1 MNNLIVLFAMFMVLA
16 GVLLLVKP
24 QVILK
29 VLRENANQLWLHIT
43 AIVVRLLLG
52 MLLVSQAGTSK
63 LPMIIE
69 VIGWIA
75 ILAAVLFMLI
85 GRNNFKRLI
94 SWAFAVAIPFAPI
107 GGILALCFGGLLI
120 YAFL

>member
-1 MNNLIVLFAMFMVLA
+1 MVLT

-43 AIVVRLLLG
+43 AIVVRLLFG

-94 SWAFAVAIPFAPI
+94 SWAFAVAKPFAPI